1 MVVGWAEYNLNCAP
15 ASKSGNPM
23 NRSLLVFVLSL
34 LLFGC
39 AQQPQR
45 PADVVPETAS
55 APEAAP
61 VEPTSELPR
70 IELTDEL
77 LYEYLLTEIA
87 AQRGYNDLAAQGAAE
102 LTDKTGD
109 PRLARRAAQ
118 LAFESGDMQKSL
130 HALRLWQEIEP
141 GEPVVRRMLAS
152 VLLRGGKTEEAKT
165 ELVSMLNVA
174 AEQRARALVQVYQLL
189 AVYPDK
195 VQALGLMQELSAP
208 YRDVAEAH
216 WSVAQLAHSTAQPA
230 LALQEIREARRL
242 RPDWDAAVSFEAQLL
257 ATEQPEAGLALL
269 HQYVSEHPQAIA
281 LRLQY
286 ARSLV
291 DQKQYDKARAA
302 FRELAREKPD
312 NTEFVLAAALV
323 SLQMNDLDAAEKELR
338 ALLGKGGDDS
348 NAMLQY
354 YLGQL
359 YEAKSEQAAAL
370 MHYRAVTSGN
380 YFFSARLRTAY
391 LLNQAGDIEGARAVL
406 QQTEAQDNQQRVQLL
421 VLEAQLLREAK
432 RNGDAL
438 QVLEKGLEK
447 LPNHAD
453 LLYEAAMQADRMG
466 QFSQSEQWLR
476 KLIRIRPEY
485 AHAYNAL
492 GYSLLE
498 RNERI
503 PEALQLVEKAL
514 QLAPND
520 PAIMDS
526 VGWGYYRSG
535 RLAES
540 IAMLRRALAANPDP
554 EIAAHLGEVL
564 WVRGDKDEAR
574 KIWQES
580 LNAHPDHAVL
590 QAVMRKFEKP

>member
-1 MVVGWAEYNLNCAP
+1 
-15 ASKSGNPM
+15 M
-23 NRSLLVFVLSL
+23 NRAQLVFVLSL

-45 PADVVPETAS
+45 PADAVPEAAS
-55 APEAAP
+55 APEVAP
-61 VEPTSELPR
+61 VESAPALPR

-87 AQRGYNDLAAQGAAE
+87 AQRGYNDLAAQGAVD

-141 GEPVVRRMLAS
+141 DNPVVRRMLAS
-152 VLLRGGKTEEAKT
+152 VLLRGGKTDEAKI
-165 ELVSMLNVA
+165 ELAAMLA
-174 AEQRARALVQVYQLL
+174 GGTGQRVQTLVQIYQLL
-189 AVYPDK
+189 AAYPDK
-195 VQALGLMQELSAP
+195 VLALGLMQELSAP
-208 YRDVAEAH
+208 YRDLAEAH
-216 WSVAQLAHSTAQPA
+216 WSVAQLALSATQPA

-242 RPDWDAAVSFEAQLL
+242 RPDWDAAVSLEAQLL
-257 ATEQPEAGLALL
+257 MTEKPEAGLALL
-269 HQYVSEHPQAIA
+269 RQYVAQHPQAIEI
-281 LRLQY
+281 RLQY
-286 ARSLV
+286 ARTLV
-291 DQKQYDKARAA
+291 DQKQYV
-302 FRELAREKPD
+302 LARETFHELSRDKPD

-323 SLQMNDLDAAEKELR
+323 SLQMNDLEAAEKELR
-338 ALLGKGGDDS
+338 ALLGKGGDDR

-359 YEAKSEQAAAL
+359 YEAKSDQAMAL
-370 MHYRAVTSGN
+370 THYRAVTSGG
-380 YFFSARLRTAY
+380 YVFPARLRTAY
-391 LLNQAGDIEGARAVL
+391 LLGRAGDIEGARAAL
-406 QQTEAQDNQQRVQLL
+406 RQTGVQDNQQRAQLL

-432 RNGDAL
+432 RNEDAL
-438 QVLEKGLEK
+438 QVLEQGLEK

-466 QFSQSEQWLR
+466 QFARSEQWLR
-476 KLIRIRPEY
+476 KLIRTRPEY

-535 RLAES
+535 RLDES
-540 IAMLRRALAANPDP
+540 VAMLRRALAANPDP

-564 WVRGDKDEAR
+564 WVRGDKAEAR

-580 LNAHPDHAVL
+580 LKAHPDHAIL
-590 QAVMRKFEKP
+590 QAVIRKFDAP

>member
-1 MVVGWAEYNLNCAP
+1 
-15 ASKSGNPM
+15 M

-45 PADVVPETAS
+45 PADAVPEPAS
-55 APEAAP
+55 VPEVAPLEP
-61 VEPTSELPR
+61 VPALPR

-87 AQRGYNDLAAQGAAE
+87 AQRGYNDLAAQGAAD

-130 HALRLWQEIEP
+130 HSLRLWREIEP
-141 GEPVVRRMLAS
+141 DNLVVRRMLAS
-152 VLLRGGKTEEAKT
+152 VLLRGGKTDEAKT
-165 ELVSMLNVA
+165 ELAAMLA
-174 AEQRARALVQVYQLL
+174 GDPDQRARALVQIYQLL
-189 AVYPDK
+189 AAYPDK
-195 VQALGLMQELSAP
+195 ALALGLMQELSAP
-208 YRDVAEAH
+208 YRDLAEAH
-216 WSVAQLAHSTAQPA
+216 WSVAQLAHSAAQPA

-242 RPDWDAAVSFEAQLL
+242 RPDWDAAVSFEARLL
-257 ATEQPEAGLALL
+257 MAEKPEAGLALL
-269 HQYVSEHPQAIA
+269 RQYVAQHPQAIE

-286 ARSLV
+286 ARALV
-291 DQKQYDKARAA
+291 DQKQYVPAREI
-302 FRELAREKPD
+302 FRELSRDKPD

-338 ALLGKGGDDS
+338 ALLGKGGGDR

-359 YEAKSEQAAAL
+359 HEAKSDPAAAL
-370 MHYRAVTSGN
+370 AHYRAVTSGD
-380 YFFSARLRTAY
+380 YVFPARLRTAY
-391 LLNQAGDIEGARAVL
+391 LLGRAGDIEGARAAL
-406 QQTEAQDNQQRVQLL
+406 RQTEVQDNQQRAQLL

-432 RNGDAL
+432 RNEDAL
-438 QVLEKGLEK
+438 QVLEQGLEK

-453 LLYEAAMQADRMG
+453 LLYETAMQADRMG
-466 QFSQSEQWLR
+466 QFARSEQWLR

-514 QLAPND
+514 QLAPDD

-535 RLAES
+535 RLDES
-540 IAMLRRALAANPDP
+540 VVMLRRALAANPDP

-564 WVRGDKDEAR
+564 WVRGDKNEAR

-580 LNAHPDHAVL
+580 LKTHPDHAIL
-590 QAVMRKFEKP
+590 QGVMRKFEKP

>member
-1 MVVGWAEYNLNCAP
+1 
-15 ASKSGNPM
+15 M

-45 PADVVPETAS
+45 PADVVPEAAS

-61 VEPTSELPR
+61 VEPAPALPR

-87 AQRGYNDLAAQGAAE
+87 AQRGYNDLAAQGAAD

-165 ELVSMLNVA
+165 ELAAMLA
-174 AEQRARALVQVYQLL
+174 GETEQRARNLVQVYQLL
-189 AVYPDK
+189 AAYPDK
-195 VQALGLMQELSAP
+195 ALALGLMQELSAP

-216 WSVAQLAHSTAQPA
+216 WSIAQLAHSAGQSA
-230 LALQEIREARRL
+230 LALEEIRTARRL

-257 ATEQPEAGLALL
+257 MAEQPEAGLALL
-269 HQYVSEHPQAIA
+269 HQYVSEHPQAIE

-286 ARSLV
+286 ARTLV

-302 FRELAREKPD
+302 FRELAHDKPD
-312 NTEFVLAAALV
+312 NSEFVLAAALV

-338 ALLGKGGDDS
+338 ALLGKGGNDS

-359 YEAKSEQAAAL
+359 HEAKSDPAAAL
-370 MHYRAVTSGN
+370 THYRAVTSGN
-380 YFFSARLRTAY
+380 YFFPARLRTAF
-391 LLNQAGDIEGARAVL
+391 LLNQSGDIEGARAVL
-406 QQTEAQDNQQRVQLL
+406 QQTEAQDNQQRAQLL
-421 VLEAQLLREAK
+421 VLEAQLLRDAK
-432 RNGDAL
+432 RNEDAL

-453 LLYEAAMQADRMG
+453 LLYETAMQADRMG
-466 QFSQSEQWLR
+466 QFARSEQWLR

-514 QLAPND
+514 QLAPED

-535 RLAES
+535 RLDES

-580 LNAHPDHAVL
+580 LKAHPDHAIL
-590 QAVMRKFEKP
+590 QAVMRKFAAP